1 MTGYEPMIVN
11 RNWDRA
17 TEADWA
23 EVLAGLPLFSKLRQ
37 IKLRRIVRQAQ
48 FSEFAPGETVV
59 VQGAPG
65 DWFYVIL
72 GGEAKV
78 VGKPGV
84 LRTGDYFGEIALLD
98 GGSRTATVVATSDL
112 HVMRMPRALFLAVV
126 EQNPDVALTLLTGLG
141 ARVRRLEL
149 ANA

>member
-1 MTGYEPMIVN
+1 MTGYEPIITN
-11 RNWDRA
+11 RDWNRA

-23 EVLAGLPLFSKLRQ
+23 EVLAGLPLFSKLREA
-37 IKLRRIVRQAQ
+37 KRRRIARQSQ
-48 FSEFAPGETVV
+48 FTEFAPGETVV

-98 GGSRTATVVATSDL
+98 GGPRSATVVATNDL
-112 HVMRMPRALFLAVV
+112 HVMRLPRQLFLAVV

-141 ARVRRLEL
+141 TRLRRVEL
-149 ANA
+149 ASA